1 MFFSLMGIYDGK
13 LGESEVCILLND
25 VTEKT
30 NFVKNV
36 DIEDDIGSLNE
47 LNVLSVDWL
56 NVSAAVRDEIE
67 YVYVE

>member
-30 NFVKNV
+30 NFVKILN
-36 DIEDDIGSLNE
+36 DFSICANSFQKNNGSLPFTCHKF
-47 LNVLSVDWL
+47 
-56 NVSAAVRDEIE
+56 
-67 YVYVE
+67 